1 VFWVFKGVWVV
12 GKHLPVDGTPRIIA
26 FSEMTALEV
35 LRCLPIY

>member
-1 VFWVFKGVWVV
+1 VFRGVQVV
-12 GKHLPVDGTPRIIA
+12 GKHLPVDENSLIIA